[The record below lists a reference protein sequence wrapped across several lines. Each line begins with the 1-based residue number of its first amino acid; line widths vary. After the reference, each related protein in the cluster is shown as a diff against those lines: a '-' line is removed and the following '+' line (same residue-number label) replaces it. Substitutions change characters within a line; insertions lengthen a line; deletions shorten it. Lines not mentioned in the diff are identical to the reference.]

1 MLDAGRQIS
10 SIKHPVSRIENPV
23 SRMNLAVVTTV
34 GINAGDNFIYEG
46 FKSLFPAELYGSV
59 FLINKVDV
67 PKDNSYKR
75 SIDES
80 DLVVICGSPIFY
92 EKCYRMK
99 WQNRILEYSERAGK
113 KILLFAVGGNF
124 SCSVD
129 GIVELPNTAKDDG
142 YESFALRYSKAI
154 LGDFTVR
161 DRYCSQFLKDM
172 EFRNVRQVACPSLF
186 ACDERRVGGNNTNNL
201 PAIPEQE
208 RDLVFIIWGD
218 TYWNCPLPPKRI
230 FKTCEEVG
238 EILKGK
244 FSSKKVVWVC
254 HDLQSYAGLVKRVH
268 RRDVLFSTNYV
279 DFLKYYSRCYF
290 AFSVKIHG
298 TMLLASMGVP
308 SLLLQ
313 LDSRAAAIEA
323 LGEDYAVPSTQVD
336 TLIDMCDKKLKG
348 ASEYRDK
355 IIDLKSKYREDYGNL
370 FGRLGFI

>member
-1 MLDAGRQIS
+1 
-10 SIKHPVSRIENPV
+10 
-23 SRMNLAVVTTV
+23 MNLAVLTTV

-46 FKSLFPAELYGSV
+46 FKNLFPAKLYGSV
-59 FLINKVDV
+59 FLINKVEV

-75 SIDES
+75 SINES

-99 WQNRILEYSERAGK
+99 WQNRILEYSEKSDK

-124 SCSVD
+124 GCSAD
-129 GIVELPNTAKDDG
+129 GIVKSPDTIKDDG
-142 YESFALRYSKAI
+142 YESFISRYSKVM

-161 DRYCSQFLKDM
+161 DRYCFQFLRDM
-172 EFRNVRQVACPSLF
+172 GFRNVHQVVCPSLF
-186 ACDERRVGGNNTNNL
+186 AYDERRVGGNNTSDL
-201 PAIPEQE
+201 PAIPERE
-208 RDLVFIIWGD
+208 RDLVFVIWGD
-218 TYWNCPLPPKRI
+218 THWNCPLPPKRI
-230 FKTCEEVG
+230 LKTCEEVW
-238 EILKGK
+238 EILKAK
-244 FSSKKVVWVC
+244 FSNKKIVWVC
-254 HDLQSYAGLVKRVH
+254 HDLQSYSGLVKRVP

-290 AFSVKIHG
+290 AFSVKVHG

-313 LDSRAAAIEA
+313 LDSRAAVIEA
-323 LGEDYAVPSTQVD
+323 LGENYAVPSAPVD

-348 ASEYRDK
+348 VSEYRDK
-355 IIDLKSKYREDYGNL
+355 IIALKSKYREDYRNL